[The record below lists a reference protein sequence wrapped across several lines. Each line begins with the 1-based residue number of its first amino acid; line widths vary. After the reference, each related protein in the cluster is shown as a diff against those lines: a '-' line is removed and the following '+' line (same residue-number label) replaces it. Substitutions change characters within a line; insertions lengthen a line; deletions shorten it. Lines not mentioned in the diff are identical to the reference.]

1 MSRDIVDRF
10 YKKGIFVESDG
21 AIGCTLDDLPFCL
34 LLKSN
39 GTGLYATKDIALAE
53 IKFSQYNVDKSIY
66 IVDSSQ
72 ALHFQQ
78 VTNSKKKLSV
88 LLLLW
93 VCGNQKSSP
102 YGAIAVTLCRDTLPN
117 SRTKKQFRSLE
128 LEHLL

>member
-1 MSRDIVDRF
+1 M
-10 YKKGIFVESDG
+10 ESEG
-21 AIGCTLDDLPFCL
+21 AIGCPLDDLPFCL

-78 VTNSKKKLSV
+78 VINSKIQIFL
-88 LLLLW
+88 
-93 VCGNQKSSP
+93 VCCSYVCKNRKYPPKHPTG
-102 YGAIAVTLCRDTLPN
+102 DLP
-117 SRTKKQFRSLE
+117 
-128 LEHLL
+128 